1 MYKHH
6 KICYYFLIGQDI
18 FVNNLIELFKQFE
31 AKLKKY
37 AYLLTRTIEDAE
49 DLLSEVK
56 IKIFE
61 KYDSS
66 SVTHF
71 YSWAKTIMRNTH
83 FDHIRKKY
91 VKDPDG
97 ESVRVNEQNIDDYY
111 EYDQEGRKL
120 DLSSQKRAQSE
131 EDLKKISSIVSR
143 DDTYYKERYETT
155 MTLILQLPVNQRE
168 ALMLH
173 AEGYDY
179 EEIAQKLDIAKGTVM
194 SSLCRA
200 REKLTEL
207 LMKSEENE

>member
-1 MYKHH
+1 
-6 KICYYFLIGQDI
+6 
-18 FVNNLIELFKQFE
+18 
-31 AKLKKY
+31 
-37 AYLLTRTIEDAE
+37 
-49 DLLSEVK
+49 
-56 IKIFE
+56 
-61 KYDSS
+61 
-66 SVTHF
+66 
-71 YSWAKTIMRNTH
+71 MRNT
-83 FDHIRKKY
+83 FDNIRKKY

-120 DLSSQKRAQSE
+120 ELSSQKRAQSE

-143 DDTYYKERYETT
+143 DDTYYKERYKTT
-155 MTLILQLPVNQRE
+155 MTLIFQLPVNQRE

-207 LMKSEENE
+207 LMKSEDNE

>member
-1 MYKHH
+1 MNS
-6 KICYYFLIGQDI
+6 L
-18 FVNNLIELFKQFE
+18 LELFKQFE
-31 AKLKKY
+31 SKLKKY
-37 AYLLTRTIEDAE
+37 AYVLTRTIEDAE

-61 KYDSS
+61 KYDAST
-66 SVTHF
+66 VTHF

-91 VKDPDG
+91 VKDSDG
-97 ESVRVNEQNIDDYY
+97 ESIRVNEQNIDDYY
-111 EYDQEGRKL
+111 EYDQEGKKL
-120 DLSSQKRAQSE
+120 DLSSQKKAQSE
-131 EDLKKISSIVSR
+131 EDLKKISSLVGR

-155 MTLILQLPVNQRE
+155 MKLILQLPVNQRE

-179 EEIAQKLDIAKGTVM
+179 EEIAQRLNIAKGTVM

-200 REKLTEL
+200 REKLTKL
-207 LMKSEENE
+207 LVKSEENE